1 MKDNNMLRGGQL
13 LAKSFKE
20 KGIEH
25 VFTLA
30 GGFCNPALE
39 GFMNHQIPVINC
51 PHEQIA
57 GHLADGHT
65 RLSRK
70 PSVCLV
76 GPEGFANAIPAM
88 MEAWGE
94 RSPVIFV
101 TGSSTLKKQG
111 AGGFKEIDDVSIAR
125 PLTKYS
131 ASITDGNRI
140 PEFVDRAWRIA
151 TSGYPGPV
159 HLSMPVDIMF
169 SSFDESASDME
180 RPFTRKEPKTYK
192 AWPEPSALNE
202 IIGIIKSSK
211 KPIIIGGHGIW
222 WSKNEDLLKQVG
234 DEIKIPIFNVP
245 YHQKLL
251 NENCKAFLGLA
262 DVHQYHPSKFA
273 FNESDCII
281 MVGGRL
287 DNQMNFGN
295 PPLFPASSRLICVNG
310 SHEEIEFNRAAD
322 HLLLSDPG
330 AFFEG
335 LLKSHNRDKFSL
347 EKDWLAKNIGE
358 RKKWVTAS
366 LNNLVETTNYPA
378 WSGGKIHP
386 LELSLSVQKCMTD
399 EDILVFDGGNTH
411 FWSEIA
417 VNIMAS
423 NGLALSQ
430 IMHPGSYSM
439 LGVGV
444 SFALSAKRLNK
455 EKTIVLISGDGAF
468 LSGGLSIETA
478 FQENLPIVII
488 IDNNGGLDCISQ
500 QQERLF
506 KDGSHFAT
514 DFRDIPF
521 HGMFEGMGGY
531 GELVTHK
538 DEIQGAVRRAID
550 SGKPACVNVKTK
562 GVISPIVAATSDKRD
577 KASIE

>member
-1 MKDNNMLRGGQL
+1 MKDSNMLRGGQL

-39 GFMNHQIPVINC
+39 GFMNYQVPVINC

-111 AGGFKEIDDVSIAR
+111 AGGFKEIDDVSIAK

-180 RPFTRKEPKTYK
+180 RPFARKEQKTHK
-192 AWPEPSALNE
+192 AWPEPSALTE
-202 IIGIIKSSK
+202 IVEIIKSARQ
-211 KPIIIGGHGIW
+211 PIIIGGHGIW
-222 WSKNEDLLKQVG
+222 WSKTEELLKKVG
-234 DEIKIPIFNVP
+234 DEIRIPIFNVP

-251 NENCKAFLGLA
+251 NEDCKAFLGLA
-262 DVHQYHPSKFA
+262 DVHQYYPSKFA
-273 FNESDCII
+273 FNESDCIL

-295 PPLFPASSRLICVNG
+295 PPLFPASSTLICVNG

-335 LLKSHNRDKFSL
+335 LLKSFSTDKFAL
-347 EKDWLAKNIGE
+347 GREWLDRNIEE
-358 RKKWVTAS
+358 RKKWVTSS
-366 LNNLVETTNYPA
+366 LKNLIETTKSPA

-399 EDILVFDGGNTH
+399 QDILVFDGGNTH

-417 VNIMAS
+417 VNIAGS
-423 NGLALSQ
+423 NGLTLSQ

-455 EKTIVLISGDGAF
+455 SKTVVLISGDGAF

-521 HGMFEGMGGY
+521 HGMFQGMGGF

-538 DEIQGAVRRAID
+538 DEIEGAVNRAIA